1 MMMARTLWCCVALV
15 LFIYT
20 SPTAASIQF
29 DRSADPGS
37 PSSNCVG
44 PFTSAS
50 GICGG
55 TGTTFSHGGWK
66 GVTAGCHIT
75 MAGRPSRASAIAAHP
90 EQCTDNDTTAAV
102 RCCDDSGGG
111 FSPDC
116 QTLDYEGAA
125 AHCASTQG
133 HRLCTK
139 GELDQTKGSG
149 CGFDNVRAWTS
160 STQEARFL

>member
-1 MMMARTLWCCVALV
+1 MMCVELKLSLHQTSQ
-15 LFIYT
+15 LFFNSPYT
-20 SPTAASIQF
+20 QLRYDHCHFVFATYTC
-29 DRSADPGS
+29 DP
-37 PSSNCVG
+37 
-44 PFTSAS
+44 
-50 GICGG
+50 
-55 TGTTFSHGGWK
+55 
-66 GVTAGCHIT
+66 VTAGCHIT
-75 MAGRPSRASAIAAHP
+75 MAGRTSRASAIAAHP
-90 EQCTDNDTTAAV
+90 EQCTDNDNTAAV

-111 FSPDC
+111 FSPGC

-160 STQEARFL
+160 STQEGSTSRFL

>member
-1 MMMARTLWCCVALV
+1 MNFNGALTFPLRMRSYHLVGLLVPFLTGMLAMA
-15 LFIYT
+15 I
-20 SPTAASIQF
+20 
-29 DRSADPGS
+29 ADPERALCKS
-37 PSSNCVG
+37 VESLCPAATHVAKAPN
-44 PFTSAS
+44 
-50 GICGG
+50 
-55 TGTTFSHGGWK
+55 
-66 GVTAGCHIT
+66 GCHIT

-90 EQCTDNDTTAAV
+90 EQCTDNDNTAAV

-149 CGFDNVRAWTS
+149 CGFDDVRAWTS
-160 STQEARFL
+160 STQEGSTSRFL